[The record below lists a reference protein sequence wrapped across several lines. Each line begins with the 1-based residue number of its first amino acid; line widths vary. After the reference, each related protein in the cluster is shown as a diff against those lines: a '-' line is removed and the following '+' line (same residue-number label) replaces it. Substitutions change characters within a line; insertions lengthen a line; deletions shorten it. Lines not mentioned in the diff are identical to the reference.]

1 MRMLW
6 CWRCRA
12 DMPMLDEPEFEKIKS
27 LFWSAP
33 LATRAERIRA
43 EYERLTGV
51 KESNMNAIFHHRLSV
66 YGGPCQHCVKPLRTP
81 RAKLCG
87 SCMQSVKLGGS
98 LPCLTNQ

>member
-1 MRMLW
+1 MLW

-51 KESNMNAIFHHRLSV
+51 KESNMNAIFSPPPFGLRRTLS
-66 YGGPCQHCVKPLRTP
+66 T
-81 RAKLCG
+81 LC
-87 SCMQSVKLGGS
+87 
-98 LPCLTNQ
+98 